1 MPTDDLEAAL
11 DRLIRQAVRK
21 ELEVLL
27 PELLKQHLHPPRLPK
42 PSYSIS
48 EAARVVGV
56 SRNTMYT
63 IAHAGQIASIRVG
76 NRFLIP
82 ARALEEF
89 LGEHDHKPRHKS
101 QAG

>member
-21 ELEVLL
+21 ELEALL
-27 PELLKQHLHPPRLPK
+27 PELLKQHLHTPRLPK
-42 PSYSIS
+42 SSYSIS

-63 IAHAGQIASIRVG
+63 LIHSGQIASIRIG
-76 NRFLIP
+76 HRFLIP

-89 LGEHDHKPRHKS
+89 LGEHDHKPRNKS
-101 QAG
+101 KS